1 MPNTVYGGP
10 PGGATG
16 LGLLIFGVEIYDG
29 SGAPETLRAGD
40 QAQLVVKA
48 EDSELP
54 NVAQIISDVLN
65 SLPDP
70 YENTIES
77 EELWD
82 DRKFESVVVEVLQDA
97 GYDSVWKHAMTWV
110 IHMDC

>member
-1 MPNTVYGGP
+1 MPDTVYGGP

-16 LGLLIFGVEIYDG
+16 FGVLIFGVEIDDG
-29 SGAPETLRAGD
+29 SGAPENLRVGD
-40 QAQLVVKA
+40 NPQLVVKA

-54 NVAQIISDVLN
+54 NVARIISDVLN

-70 YENTIES
+70 YEPTIEA

-82 DRKFESVVVEVLQDA
+82 GRKFESVVVEVLQDA
-97 GYDSVWKHAMTWV
+97 GYDSVWKHAMTW
-110 IHMDC
+110 ITHMDY